1 MRKTLLILVLSAIAI
16 IVGCTVENPSKAP
29 DPLTGAP
36 APKYIPDPAITSVSN
51 TVVGV
56 ASAVAP
62 VNPWAGITDYLLKSA
77 FGVLGLVAGY
87 VAQKRN
93 TQAAQADAT
102 EKQNILATVIRGVE
116 DAGTAA
122 AAVKASIQTRAT
134 AAGLQPQLDGIVK
147 SLT

>member
-16 IVGCTVENPSKAP
+16 IVGCTVANPNQAP

-36 APKYIPDPAITSVSN
+36 APKYIPDPAIGSISN
-51 TVVGV
+51 TVAGV
-56 ASAVAP
+56 ASAIAP

-87 VAQKRN
+87 VAQRRN

-102 EKQNILATVIRGVE
+102 QKQNILATVIRGVE

-122 AAVKASIQTRAT
+122 AAVKTSIQTRAT
-134 AAGLQPQLDGIVK
+134 AAGVQPQLDALVQ
-147 SLT
+147 SVT